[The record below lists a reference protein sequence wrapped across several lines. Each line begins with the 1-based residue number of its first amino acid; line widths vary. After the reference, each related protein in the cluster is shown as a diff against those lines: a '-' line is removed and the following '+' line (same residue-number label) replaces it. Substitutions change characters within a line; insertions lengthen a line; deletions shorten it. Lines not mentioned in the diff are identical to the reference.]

1 MSIAFS
7 VAGLAQSA
15 VFVVE
20 VVVWGNVLPLLLAW
34 GLALAPAG
42 ILLLLGTCGCCCHR
56 CARFHRRLETNI
68 TIAADRRQVW
78 KQLIDL
84 PNWGQ
89 WNTFIT
95 SIEVVGSP
103 LQTLKPLQRSCV
115 AQVTTIHVG
124 DELAFHVV
132 VPRSH
137 GNNEGPPMQ
146 AAREF
151 DERVRVTRSV
161 GACLVLPKPPIV
173 ALQPYLRMHY
183 SCISDRDFAWRGG
196 LGPGAK
202 TQWPLLFTGEHRFE
216 LLAVQEG
223 AATVAHFSCHTRF
236 AHPPPRP

>member
-34 GLALAPAG
+34 GLSLAPAG

-56 CARFHRRLETNI
+56 CASFQRSLETNI

-89 WNTFIT
+89 WNTFIP

-103 LQTLKPLQRSCV
+103 LQPLEPGSPLQPLEPGSPL
-115 AQVTTIHVG
+115 QTLEPG
-124 DELAFHVV
+124 S
-132 VPRSH
+132 P
-137 GNNEGPPMQ
+137 
-146 AAREF
+146 
-151 DERVRVTRSV
+151 
-161 GACLVLPKPPIV
+161 
-173 ALQPYLRMHY
+173 LQPLEPLQ
-183 SCISDRDFAWRGG
+183 SNGTQ
-196 LGPGAK
+196 PGIYTSMRTHAR
-202 TQWPLLFTGEHRFE
+202 TH
-216 LLAVQEG
+216 
-223 AATVAHFSCHTRF
+223 
-236 AHPPPRP
+236 